1 MYRLSVG
8 CSVFYERKTLW
19 RRLQWLSEK
28 QRMRDRMNEKGSPF
42 VGAAL
47 FQLKENSDYRGS
59 DIIRLWYLS
68 RSILII

>member
-1 MYRLSVG
+1 
-8 CSVFYERKTLW
+8 
-19 RRLQWLSEK
+19 
-28 QRMRDRMNEKGSPF
+28 MRDRMNEKGSPF